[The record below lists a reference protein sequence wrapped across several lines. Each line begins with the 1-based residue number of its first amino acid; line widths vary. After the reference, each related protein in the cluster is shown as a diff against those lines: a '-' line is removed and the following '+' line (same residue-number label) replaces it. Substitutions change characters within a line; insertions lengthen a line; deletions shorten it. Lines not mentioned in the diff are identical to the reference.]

1 MEALQT
7 EGPPAAAPPAAVAP
21 TLSALPQATE
31 VGLELTPTVTAN
43 LAPDPATAAPTVPTL
58 TPEPPTLP
66 EPSVTSVPTLRPT
79 VASGSLPPLML
90 PTRSP
95 LSNEERWRQQQLD
108 RQPFEAPVVFSTVNS
123 ELWWFDPVHQQS
135 VILGQINGSFLAQ
148 AEFTLRSQGI
158 PALEVP
164 YQIEV
169 SYGLTSLS
177 PALLERMHLAGY
189 TDWIETYVFVTSSV
203 SRR

>member
-7 EGPPAAAPPAAVAP
+7 EGPPAAAPPAAVVP
-21 TLSALPQATE
+21 TPSASPRALE
-31 VGLELTPTVTAN
+31 VGVELTPTMTAN
-43 LAPDPATAAPTVPTL
+43 LAPDPATAAPLVPTS
-58 TPEPPTLP
+58 TPEPALP
-66 EPSVTSVPTLRPT
+66 SDPSATSGPVLRPT
-79 VASGSLPPLML
+79 TAAGGLPPLML

-95 LSNEERWRQQQLD
+95 LSYEQRWRQQQLD
-108 RQPFEAPVVFSTVNS
+108 RQPFETPVMFSTVNS
-123 ELWWFDPVHQQS
+123 ELWWYDPINQQS
-135 VILGQINGSFLAQ
+135 VILGQINGPFLAQ
-148 AEFTLRSQGI
+148 AEFTLRSQGV

-177 PALLERMHLAGY
+177 PALLERMRLAGY
-189 TDWIETYVFVTSSV
+189 TDWIETYVFITSSV